1 MQVIYRLLYQP
12 TINFILRNL
21 LRSTSI
27 LFKVVQLPP
36 SGILKIR
43 LRDGHSIKLRTN
55 QTNYVTKLLFWDGYR
70 NFEYLDIFEKLIRKI
85 SVFYDVGANIGL
97 YSIVAGTV
105 NKRIQ
110 VRSFEPSNGPFH
122 YLQRNA
128 SINQLANTKIEQIA
142 LADTNGSLNFY
153 EVANSKYTYLKHN
166 LAGEGNF
173 NAKESNKQFETTSVK
188 SCTLDTYAQGESHT
202 IELIKLD
209 TEGTEHL
216 ILNGAVRV
224 LDEMRPIVICE
235 TLFSMIEEELE
246 DLFRSRNYKF
256 FNHKGKYLE
265 ETKTITRTVD
275 NGIRNCFFVPEEK
288 VGLIAEFVTD

>member
-153 EVANSKYTYLKHN
+153 QVANSKYTYLKHN